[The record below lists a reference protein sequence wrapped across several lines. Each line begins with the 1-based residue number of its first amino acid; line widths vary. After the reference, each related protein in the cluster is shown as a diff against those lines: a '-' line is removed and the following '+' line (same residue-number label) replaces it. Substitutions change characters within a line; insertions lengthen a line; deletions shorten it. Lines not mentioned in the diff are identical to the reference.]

1 MKNLFKFFKLFSV
14 TEENNVE
21 AMNPEGLVQ
30 FTATHTR
37 NIRFHFRQTQKIFG
51 IPVYSSSQLYFDYAL
66 NKQVFM
72 S

>member
-37 NIRFHFRQTQKIFG
+37 TIRFHFRQTQKIFG
-51 IPVYSSSQLYFDYAL
+51 MECLFLKQITVIVNALYIINYC
-66 NKQVFM
+66 
-72 S
+72 